1 MKKMYFALMVLIVS
15 ISLSAQT
22 QLYFN
27 DFNTGSGSAT
37 IVGNG
42 QIVMAAH
49 PAFGNVFHNA
59 AGGQGIRSNYML
71 LPDNVFANL
80 QSSGSKELTI
90 GFWVNKGTAVD
101 YYWTPIF
108 SAYGAAPVAG
118 ANTWPMMALQSR
130 GWAQV
135 NCAGWTD
142 FTGAQ
147 NVKGSNTESTVW
159 LDDNAW
165 HYYTAVFTET
175 NVKVY
180 IDGVVMNEW
189 NLTGNAAGSS
199 VSGLFSNGSDLK
211 YICLGGNQAW
221 NWGDPDPAYMFD
233 DVAVYAS
240 ALTQQQISNMMNTKI
255 TTSVENT
262 NAGNELIKEEYFQ
275 LNGSKLQAKYC
286 ELVPGIYLK
295 KSFMS
300 DGSVINSKIM
310 KTDNQ

>member
-1 MKKMYFALMVLIVS
+1 MKKMYFMLIVLAVS
-15 ISLSAQT
+15 LALSAQT

-27 DFNTGSGSAT
+27 DFNAGAGSAT

-80 QSSGSKELTI
+80 QTSGSKELSI
-90 GFWVNKGTAVD
+90 GFWVNRGTAAN

-108 SAYGAAPVAG
+108 TAYGAAPIAG

-135 NCAGWTD
+135 NCTGWSD
-142 FTGAQ
+142 FTGTQ
-147 NVKGSNTESTVW
+147 NVKGVNTESTNW

-165 HYYTAVFTET
+165 HYYTAVLTET

-180 IDGVVMNEW
+180 VDGVVMNEW
-189 NLTGNAAGSS
+189 ILTGNAAGSS
-199 VSGLFSNGSDLK
+199 VSGLFTNGGDLK

-221 NWGDPDPAYMFD
+221 NWADPDPAYMFD
-233 DVAVYAS
+233 DVAVYS
-240 ALTQQQISNMMNTKI
+240 TALSTQQITNIMNTKI
-255 TTSVENT
+255 TTSIENQ
-262 NAGNELIKEEYFQ
+262 NVGMQVIKEEYYQ
-275 LNGSKLQAKYC
+275 LNGSKIQAGYR
-286 ELVPGIYLK
+286 ELIPGIYLK
-295 KSFMS
+295 KSYMS
-300 DGSVINSKIM
+300 DGSVINSKIL
-310 KTDNQ
+310 KTVIK